1 MSNSHQ
7 SLKAEGLYKK
17 YGTRMVVKDVD
28 VSMID
33 ELFLVT
39 QPAHLQQQIGEKL
52 TGEERDVHRA
62 DLLRKKLSGISGV
75 HLSQ

>member
-1 MSNSHQ
+1 M
-7 SLKAEGLYKK
+7 L
-17 YGTRMVVKDVD
+17 KDVD

-39 QPAHLQQQIGEKL
+39 QPAHLQHQIGEKL

-62 DLLRKKLSGISGV
+62 DLLRQKLSGIGGV
-75 HLSQ
+75 QLPQ